1 MKKGPLP
8 LIVLCLAL
16 QVPLASSG
24 TGLLP
29 RAAGGRARAQAM
41 PLYRPGEVIVGFS
54 PATSQSLTD
63 RAIRSV
69 GGVRA
74 RRSAFG
80 ERYVI
85 TLADGLSVPEAVARF
100 RAMPEVEYAEPNGMV
115 RAAFTP
121 NDEFFSFQWNMQ
133 LINAPRTWDIQ
144 EGRSDVIVAVVDTGI
159 AFEDFGPYR
168 KAPDWGSVEFVQG
181 FDFVNGDDHPNDDDS
196 HGTHISSTIAEAANN
211 GIGVAGLA
219 FNCALMPVKVLDNQ
233 GFGSFFDVAEGI
245 DYATNFNDNGRR
257 VKVINL
263 SLGGPSR
270 SETAA
275 QAITR
280 ALAAGIVVVAAAGNE
295 GLGSIDF
302 PAAEPNVIA
311 VGAVD
316 ARRQRAYYSNY
327 GPELD
332 VMAPG
337 GDLGRDDNNDGDPD
351 GILQQTFDPAAARN
365 EGRYDQFFLFY
376 FDGTSSATAHVSAM
390 AALLVSQGITDPA
403 AVKASIES
411 TAMDLGT
418 AGRDDTTG
426 HGLMQ
431 PAEALKG
438 LGLGQ

>member
-1 MKKGPLP
+1 MKKGALP
-8 LIVLCLAL
+8 VLAL
-16 QVPLASSG
+16 GVLFHVSPAISG
-24 TGLLP
+24 PGLLP
-29 RAAGGRARAQAM
+29 RAAASRTPARAM
-41 PLYRPGEVIVGFS
+41 PLYRPGEVIVEFT

-63 RAIRSV
+63 RAIRSA

-85 TLADGLSVPEAVARF
+85 TLANGLSVPEAVQHF
-100 RAMPEVEYAEPNGMV
+100 RAMREVAYAEPNGMV

-121 NDEFFSFQWNMQ
+121 NDEFFGFQWNMQ
-133 LINAPRTWDIQ
+133 QINAPRTWDIQ
-144 EGRSDVIVAVVDTGI
+144 EGSRDVIVAVIDAGI

-168 KAPDWGSVEFVQG
+168 KAPDWGNVEFVQG
-181 FDFVNGDDHPNDDDS
+181 FDFVNGDDHANDDDS

-219 FNCALMPVKVLDNQ
+219 FNCALMPVKVLNNE

-257 VKVINL
+257 VKVINM
-263 SLGGPSR
+263 SLGGPSE
-270 SETAA
+270 SVTAA
-275 QAITR
+275 QAIDR
-280 ALAAGIVVVAAAGNE
+280 AVAAGITVVAAAGNE
-295 GLGSIDF
+295 GVGTIDF

-316 ARRQRAYYSNY
+316 VRRQRAYYSNF

-332 VMAPG
+332 VVAPG
-337 GDLGRDDNNDGDPD
+337 GDNGRDDNNDGDPD
-351 GILQQTFDPAAARN
+351 GILQQTFDPGTARN
-365 EGRYDQFFLFY
+365 QGRYDDFAFFY

-403 AVKASIES
+403 AVKAAIES
-411 TAMDLGT
+411 TAEDLGT
-418 AGRDDTTG
+418 AGRDDDTG
-426 HGLMQ
+426 HGLIR
-431 PAEALKG
+431 PSEALKG
-438 LGLGQ
+438 LGLRQ